1 MKKMADEK
9 LEQILFKEAQGLVK
23 PDAAFKLVEGDLK
36 KVGPKFLEHYTG
48 GEVAES
54 KLEDKTNEVAR
65 VYINALYESAGRSK
79 PLVDT
84 PALYGQMIREWSSK
98 VSEDH
103 YAKIRQAIKVGN
115 AAKVLELISEAYAAN
130 AQSAKSTSHIAKV
143 QSQSAS
149 TQLALWKLTAK
160 ALGGDNFAK
169 VAGNYPGALQY
180 LGNQEST
187 KAAYK

>member
-1 MKKMADEK
+1 MATK
-9 LEQILFKEAQGLVK
+9 NLEDTLLNEAKDLVK
-23 PDAAFKLVEGDLK
+23 PDAAFKLVESDLK
-36 KVGPKFLEHYTG
+36 KIGPRFLENYTG

-54 KLEDKTNEVAR
+54 KLEDKTNEVAK

-84 PALYGQMIREWSSK
+84 PSLYGQMIREWSGK
-98 VSEDH
+98 VSDDH

-143 QSQSAS
+143 QSQSAD
-149 TQLALWKLTAK
+149 TQLGLWKLTAK

-180 LGNQEST
+180 LGNLEAT